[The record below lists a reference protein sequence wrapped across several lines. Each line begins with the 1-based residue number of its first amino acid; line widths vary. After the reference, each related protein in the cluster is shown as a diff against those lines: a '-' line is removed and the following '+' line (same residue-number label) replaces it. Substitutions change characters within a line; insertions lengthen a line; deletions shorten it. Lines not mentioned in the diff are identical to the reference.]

1 MKKKSI
7 ELNAILWT
15 LFNNYDSEYI
25 IPLPTDGRVSF
36 TSDVKMPKSYWNSIG
51 YINLNNFI
59 FRVDVFEK
67 VFYLAR
73 KKMKYGPCLESSDL
87 MNPIGC
93 NSNQLKDIMLFCGY
107 EEINLNLEK
116 KLYFFK
122 QTTALNKKNNRQ
134 NKIKK
139 IKKNKSQKKI
149 NPDSPFAVL
158 EKLL

>member
-1 MKKKSI
+1 
-7 ELNAILWT
+7 
-15 LFNNYDSEYI
+15 
-25 IPLPTDGRVSF
+25 
-36 TSDVKMPKSYWNSIG
+36 MPKSYWNSIG

-93 NSNQLKDIMLFCGY
+93 NSNQLKDIMFFCGY
-107 EEINLNLEK
+107 EEINLNAEK
-116 KLYFFK
+116 KLYFYK
-122 QTTALNKKNNRQ
+122 QNKKLSTKNTKQ
-134 NKIKK
+134 NKNKTKK
-139 IKKNKSQKKI
+139 IKKTKSQKKI